1 MLLVL
6 QVGSSLSVG
15 QLTSVVFFFCENDLL
30 KGSCKTT
37 ETGSFP
43 EHLHACQR
51 ILFVGLVLHVA
62 GSAR

>member
-6 QVGSSLSVG
+6 QVGSSLSIG
-15 QLTSVVFFFCENDLL
+15 QLTSVVFCENDLL

-51 ILFVGLVLHVA
+51 ICLLDWCCM
-62 GSAR
+62 

>member
-6 QVGSSLSVG
+6 QLDSSLSVG
-15 QLTSVVFFFCENDLL
+15 QLTSVGFFCENDLL

-43 EHLHACQR
+43 CLSTD
-51 ILFVGLVLHVA
+51 LFVGLVLHVA